1 MRGLIQVKY
10 VNNLVCLL
18 KKNDTS
24 FSIYKRVSEK
34 SGEILN
40 SLVSDIL
47 EDKVVL
53 RNQDEKIVSNYCSW
67 PDKEFDEMMKKSKL
81 KLIKWRDLFK

>member
-1 MRGLIQVKY
+1 M
-10 VNNLVCLL
+10 
-18 KKNDTS
+18 
-24 FSIYKRVSEK
+24 SEK
-34 SGEILN
+34 CGEILN

-53 RNQDEKIVSNYCSW
+53 KNQDEKIVSNYCSW